1 MMNLMTKQSTNTY
14 PGNDNKLS
22 ILLSSRIRLNEE
34 EKATLKAAY
43 QKARSG
49 YQPAQGHS
57 VNGSS
62 IKVETSYTFG
72 QLDTLLGMN
81 SLTFS
86 DVISSRESVAIAL
99 VLNVQKVLG
108 VTIITRERMQEAFD
122 SYLNYILQESS

>member
-1 MMNLMTKQSTNTY
+1 MTTLTTKQTTNVY
-14 PGNDNKLS
+14 PGNENKLS

-34 EKATLKAAY
+34 EKASLKAAY

-49 YQPAQGHS
+49 YQPAQGHP
-57 VNGSS
+57 VNGSTL
-62 IKVETSYTFG
+62 KVETSYSVG

-86 DVISSRESVAIAL
+86 DVISSRESVSITL

-122 SYLNYILQESS
+122 SYLTYILGE

>member
-1 MMNLMTKQSTNTY
+1 MTTLMNNQTTNVY
-14 PGNDNKLS
+14 PGNENKLS

-34 EKATLKAAY
+34 EKASLKAAY

-49 YQPAQGHS
+49 YQPAQGAS

-62 IKVETSYTFG
+62 LKVETSYTAG
-72 QLDTLLGMN
+72 QLDTALGMN

-86 DVISSRESVAIAL
+86 DVISSRESVSITL

-108 VTIITRERMQEAFD
+108 VTIITRERMQEAFE
-122 SYLNYILQESS
+122 SYLNYILQ

>member
-1 MMNLMTKQSTNTY
+1 MNRQQTTNVY

-34 EKATLKAAY
+34 EKASLKAAY
-43 QKARSG
+43 QKAKSG
-49 YQPAQGHS
+49 YQPTQGAS

-62 IKVETSYTFG
+62 LRVETSFTAG
-72 QLDTLLGMN
+72 QLDTALGMN

-86 DVISSRESVAIAL
+86 DVISSRESVLITL

-108 VTIITRERMQEAFD
+108 VTVVTRERMQEAFD
-122 SYLNYILQESS
+122 SYLDFIFGR